1 MMDRLLYQAFD
12 FFCQPFEFHLV
23 SPPPP
28 LSSTTTA
35 RKVLLPPFEST
46 DDDDDDAAEE
56 PIVDDKS
63 NEINHESDSKL
74 TRFELTSN
82 STAECALC
90 RDVLEHGA
98 VFRLDCSTGLSHR
111 FHLVCLGQMLQRPYA
126 HACGLCFAP
135 ISLDDSTRIRL
146 AFDDEKRTNRQML
159 SRLRDEFDDLYLVP
173 TGISSTASPSSGDK
187 SPQSEP
193 PQNDKPV
200 DNHENIVDD
209 SSLFIPDGSTC
220 RCGQTQQLAPSAT
233 DAPAAWNWCPTCEV
247 FVGDGMVTNCKCGD
261 AEPEPAEPGVPLEW
275 LRCDACE
282 QYSHLS
288 CWPDQVG
295 LPDDV
300 PFLCQQCG
308 PVPPSPP
315 MTHAP
320 PPTPA
325 SQSVGAISATT
336 TTTNTITPEDS
347 KKRKVIQSIDENSS
361 QALSQPKRINARRGR
376 RAADFADDADFTCL
390 M

>member
-1 MMDRLLYQAFD
+1 MLSPTTMDRLLYQAFD

-28 LSSTTTA
+28 LSTTA
-35 RKVLLPPFEST
+35 RKIILPPFSIEST
-46 DDDDDDAAEE
+46 DDDVAQE
-56 PIVDDKS
+56 PIAN
-63 NEINHESDSKL
+63 NEINHETDSKL

-82 STAECALC
+82 STVECALC
-90 RDVLEHGA
+90 RDVLEQGA

-111 FHLVCLGQMLQRPYA
+111 FHLSCLGQMLQRPYA

-135 ISLDDSTRIRL
+135 ISLDDSNRIRL
-146 AFDDEKRTNRQML
+146 AFDDEKRTNRRML

-173 TGISSTASPSSGDK
+173 TGISTTASTSSGDK
-187 SPQSEP
+187 SPQPEP
-193 PQNDKPV
+193 PQTDKPV
-200 DNHENIVDD
+200 DNHENVVNE

-220 RCGQTQQLAPSAT
+220 RCGQTRQLAPNAT
-233 DAPAAWNWCPTCEV
+233 DASAQWNWCPTCEV

-261 AEPEPAEPGVPLEW
+261 AEPTPAEPGVALDW
-275 LRCDACE
+275 LRCDTCE

-300 PFLCQQCG
+300 PFFCQQCG

-315 MTHAP
+315 TTHAP

-325 SQSVGAISATT
+325 SQSVGGAVS
-336 TTTNTITPEDS
+336 ITPKVS
-347 KKRKVIQSIDENSS
+347 KKRKAIQSTDENSS
-361 QALSQPKRINARRGR
+361 QAISQPKRINARRGR